1 MNIFKIMMLFI
12 SVLVCG
18 YSNLASASLS
28 SHPSAHT
35 LSKNLLYSGNS
46 VINHLDHNYQLWHGV
61 KYKFGGT
68 TAAGIDCSSYI
79 QHVFSEEFSV
89 DLPRTTTEQINEGRP
104 ISQAEHHPGDLV
116 FFNTGAGQHHVGVLI
131 NSHEFIHASSSHG
144 VTISD
149 LNRSYWQTR
158 YMASRRLIE
167 SADIG

>member
-1 MNIFKIMMLFI
+1 MNIFKNMLLALFA
-12 SVLVCG
+12 LVYG
-18 YSNLASASLS
+18 YANPASASLS
-28 SHPSAHT
+28 SHPIAHA
-35 LSKNLLYSGNS
+35 LSQNVSYSGSS
-46 VINHLDHNYQLWHGV
+46 VVLRLDHSYQLWHGV

-68 TAAGIDCSSYI
+68 TADGIDCSSYI

-89 DLPRTTTEQINEGRP
+89 ELPRTTTEQINEGRP
-104 ISQAEHHPGDLV
+104 VSQAEHHPGDLV
-116 FFNTGAGQHHVGVLI
+116 FFNTGAGKHHVGVLI

-167 SADIG
+167 STDIG